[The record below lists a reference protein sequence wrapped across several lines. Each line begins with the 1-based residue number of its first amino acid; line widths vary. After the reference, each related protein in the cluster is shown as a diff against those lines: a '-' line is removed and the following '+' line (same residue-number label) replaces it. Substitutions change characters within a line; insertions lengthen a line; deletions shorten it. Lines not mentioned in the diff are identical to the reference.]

1 MGETLAETRLEV
13 DGQRAEIQ
21 RTVDQLRARVRR
33 AIDIPSKMRENP
45 LLYGGLAAG
54 AVFLVAGGPKRLLR
68 AARRRA
74 MPSRADQ
81 TYDALP
87 KAMQRWVDAMA
98 GAVGPR
104 GDEARRVLAEE
115 LQRWRHEPLNKKQ
128 ARALAREAADGPPGA
143 GRATWRAVETAATL
157 ISAALARRAIE
168 RFLSG
173 DRPIEA
179 AAELSPA
186 HAAGPAARSA
196 PTAGIGGR
204 RTYAGWS
211 ARRGHGQRSG
221 TVDSLHHQPPA
232 AGRVAERQTRRL

>member
-13 DGQRAEIQ
+13 DGQRTEIEQ
-21 RTVDQLRARVRR
+21 TVDRLRGRLRR
-33 AIDIPSKMRENP
+33 AIDIPAKMRENP

-54 AVFLVAGGPKRLLR
+54 AVFLLAGGPRRLLG

-81 TYDALP
+81 AYDALP
-87 KAMQRWVDAMA
+87 HAMQRWVDAMA

-104 GDEARRVLAEE
+104 GDEARRMLADE
-115 LQRWRHEPLNKKQ
+115 LQRWRHEPLSRKQ
-128 ARALAREAADGPPGA
+128 ARTLAREAADGPPGPS
-143 GRATWRAVETAATL
+143 RATWRAVEAAATL

-173 DRPIEA
+173 DRPMAA

-186 HAAGPAARSA
+186 HDGTKTPAST
-196 PTAGIGGR
+196 P
-204 RTYAGWS
+204 TYAGWS
-211 ARRGHGQRSG
+211 ARESTGSA
-221 TVDSLHHQPPA
+221 P
-232 AGRVAERQTRRL
+232 ER

>member
-13 DGQRAEIQ
+13 DGQRAEIEQ
-21 RTVDQLRARVRR
+21 TVERLRARVRR
-33 AIDIPSKMRENP
+33 AIDIPAKMRENP
-45 LLYGGLAAG
+45 LLYGGLAVG
-54 AVFLVAGGPKRLLR
+54 AVFLVAGGPRRLFR
-68 AARRRA
+68 AARRVA

-81 TYDALP
+81 AYDALP
-87 KAMQRWVDAMA
+87 GAMQRWVDALA

-115 LQRWRHEPLNKKQ
+115 LQRWRHEPLSRKQ
-128 ARALAREAADGPPGA
+128 ARVLAREAADGPPGPS
-143 GRATWRAVETAATL
+143 RATWRAVETAATL

-186 HAAGPAARSA
+186 HTPSSA
-196 PTAGIGGR
+196 PSSTPPARVGGGQ
-204 RTYAGWS
+204 TYAGWATRESTGS
-211 ARRGHGQRSG
+211 A
-221 TVDSLHHQPPA
+221 P
-232 AGRVAERQTRRL
+232 ER